1 MLQKFHSWL
10 YIHKNKNSN
19 PKRYM
24 HPNIQS
30 SVTTA
35 KLWKQSKHPST
46 SEWIKKIWYT
56 PPTHTHTMDYYS
68 DIKKTEILPSAAT
81 RMD

>member
-1 MLQKFHSWL
+1 
-10 YIHKNKNSN
+10 
-19 PKRYM
+19 M

-68 DIKKTEILPSAAT
+68 DIKKNEVLPFAITWTDLEAIILRETKPKKRNT
-81 RMD
+81 V